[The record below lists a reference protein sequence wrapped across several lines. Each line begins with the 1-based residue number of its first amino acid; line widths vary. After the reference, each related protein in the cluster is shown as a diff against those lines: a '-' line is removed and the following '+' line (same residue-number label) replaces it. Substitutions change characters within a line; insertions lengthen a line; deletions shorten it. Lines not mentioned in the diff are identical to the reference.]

1 MAISDGLKENI
12 NELTKLE
19 FKIYDLQDKVWE
31 DYLKENGVSE
41 DYLEEIESLDEID
54 MLLRL
59 TEEFPKDISRRTNFW
74 DIIQRKKREIESN
87 SFSIKISLRGIGSD
101 YVPCYMSDGA
111 IDNKLRANISGFV
124 NSKEDGQKI
133 VNMFG
138 GRAFLDYREREPN
151 WIQVKFGVDE
161 EFLPHLKYLE
171 HLIKENGGYITRGL
185 IEKSKS
191 LLTKDVK
198 KD

>member
-12 NELTKLE
+12 RELTKLE
-19 FKIYDLQDKVWE
+19 FKIDEMQDKLWE

-54 MLLRL
+54 MLLKL
-59 TEEFPKDISRRTNFW
+59 TEEFPKDISRRTNFK
-74 DIIQRKKREIESN
+74 DMIQRKKRQIESN
-87 SFSIKISLRGIGSD
+87 SFSIKIGVRGIGSD

-138 GRAFLDYREREPN
+138 GKAFLDYREREPN

-161 EFLPHLKYLE
+161 KFLPHLEYLE
-171 HLIKENGGYITRGL
+171 HLIKENNGYITRSL
-185 IEKSKS
+185 IEESKT
-191 LLTKDVK
+191 LLTKDENK
-198 KD
+198 K